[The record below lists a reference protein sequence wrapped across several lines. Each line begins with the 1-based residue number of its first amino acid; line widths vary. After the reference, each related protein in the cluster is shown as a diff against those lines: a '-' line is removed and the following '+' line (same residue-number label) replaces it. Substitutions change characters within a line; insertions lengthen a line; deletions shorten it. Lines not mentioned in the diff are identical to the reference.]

1 MLPIIKFK
9 MLKSKGLVFKSLL
22 TVLLMLSM
30 SCDTKKGKEAA
41 EAEMEQEDPVITI
54 VTNNMDFQC
63 PDTIPSGWNTF
74 LYDNR
79 SSETHFFLFDLYP
92 EGKTILDTEKDILPV
107 FEKGMQLIT
116 EGNAEEGFAA
126 FNMLPE
132 WFFKVVFVGGSGLL
146 SPRSSS
152 LTTIKLDPGYY
163 VLECYVKM
171 PDGTFHGTMG
181 MTKEIIV
188 SDENSGLQ
196 PPTAQVKIDIS
207 SSEGIV
213 FTDSISSGK
222 QVFSVHF
229 KDQIAHENFVG
240 HDINLVRYDES
251 ADLEV
256 LESWLNWADPKGLI
270 SPAPLGFEFL
280 GGVNDMP
287 AGSTGYFEAE
297 MDPGTYA
304 FVSEVP
310 GSMKKNLFK
319 TFVIHEE

>member
-1 MLPIIKFK
+1 MLPVTDFILPDKKAYAFRVFIAVLFI
-9 MLKSKGLVFKSLL
+9 LNIACESKKV
-22 TVLLMLSM
+22 
-30 SCDTKKGKEAA
+30 KESKDADLI
-41 EAEMEQEDPVITI
+41 QKDPVITI

-79 SSETHFFLFDLYP
+79 SNETHFFLFDQYP
-92 EGKTILDTEKDILPV
+92 EGKTILDTEKEILPV
-107 FEKGMQLIT
+107 FQKGMNLIT
-116 EGNAEEGFAA
+116 EGNSEDGFAA

-132 WFFKVVFVGGSGLL
+132 WFFNVVFVGGSGLV
-146 SPRSSS
+146 SPRSST

-181 MTKEIIV
+181 MAKEIIV
-188 SDENSGLQ
+188 SVENSGLQ
-196 PPTAQVKIDIS
+196 PPLAQVKIDIS
-207 SSEGIV
+207 STEGIV

-229 KDQIAHENFVG
+229 KDQITHENFVG
-240 HDINLVRYDES
+240 HDVNLVKYDES
-251 ADLEV
+251 ANLEV
-256 LESWLNWADPKGLI
+256 LESWLNWADPRGLI
-270 SPAPLGFEFL
+270 SPAPDGFVFL

-287 AGSTGYFEAE
+287 TGSTGYFEAE
-297 MDPGTYA
+297 LDPGNYA

-310 GSMKKNLFK
+310 GSIKKNLFK
-319 TFVIHEE
+319 TFVIANE